1 MHQVTAD
8 LQGRGESL
16 DLQSPRLLPGGSTI
30 QRPDRMFSDYEQDNE
45 IGRTP
50 LVWSTCLTVIMEY
63 VLVAPFFIWKR
74 KGRACPGFFLR
85 QPGHLIA
92 RPAAFHAFFAKGSA
106 FREISGS
113 FCIVHAANE

>member
-1 MHQVTAD
+1 MLEFLKKDVLEENAK
-8 LQGRGESL
+8 
-16 DLQSPRLLPGGSTI
+16 LQSSIIALK
-30 QRPDRMFSDYEQDNE
+30 NE

-63 VLVAPFFIWKR
+63 LLVAPFFIWKR

-92 RPAAFHAFFAKGSA
+92 RPAAFRAFFAKGSA